1 MVIGVI
7 GASLAGLAAAR
18 ILGQKG
24 HQVIVFE
31 KSDSWSGRF
40 KTINVG
46 VHNILVDVRTPYLVA
61 NNETTKALFAELS
74 EKKLIKPID
83 ATIKSLVSGELVN
96 ASMKHEGSELFA
108 STKGMSAIANYLA
121 RYADVKFGAEVV
133 GITYIGDN
141 RGKKAPWMIN
151 LASFDVFE
159 LDAVI
164 VALPAPQARQVLE
177 NAQDETEI
185 RAVLAKLH
193 DIHYNS
199 RHSVVAT
206 YPNKTAL
213 DFFLMELG
221 GIDVDFVVN
230 ESKKN
235 DTAELILSIHST
247 DMFYDRSQNQKNNVI
262 IDHLLKETASVLGD
276 FVYRPETTVLVR
288 NKYVAP
294 KKSLKLPFIN
304 VHGLDGKLAVVG
316 DFFEGN
322 SFETA
327 YVSGVSLAQE
337 WLK

>member
-31 KSDSWSGRF
+31 KADTWSGRF
-40 KTINVG
+40 TTAEVG
-46 VHNILVDVRTPYLVA
+46 VHNTLVDVHTPYLVA
-61 NNETTKALFAELS
+61 HNDTTKALFAELS
-74 EKKLIKPID
+74 EKKLIKPIE
-83 ATIKSLVSGELVN
+83 ATVKSLVSGELAN
-96 ASMKHEGSELFA
+96 ASMNHEGSELFA

-151 LASFDVFE
+151 LASFEVFE

-193 DIHYNS
+193 DIRYTS

-206 YPNKTAL
+206 YPNKSAL
-213 DFFLMELG
+213 DFLMMELG
-221 GIDVDFVVN
+221 GMDVDFVVN
-230 ESKKN
+230 ESKKK
-235 DTAELILSIHST
+235 DTTELILSIHST
-247 DMFYDRSQNQKNNVI
+247 DVFYNRSQNLKNNEI

-276 FVYRPETTVLVR
+276 FVYSPEATVLAR
-288 NKYVAP
+288 SKYVAP
-294 KKSLKLPFIN
+294 HESLKLPFIN

-322 SFETA
+322 SLETA
-327 YVSGVSLAQE
+327 FVSGVRLAQE